1 MRHVVY
7 TRHYIA
13 PDDTGAMELFDISEQ
28 FEMVDNLFT
37 GLSLLAL
44 FIGVSTLLAGV
55 IGIGN
60 IMWVIVKERTQEIG
74 IRRAI
79 GAKPRDIIVQIL
91 SEGVM
96 LTAVA
101 GLGGI
106 TFAAIVLE
114 IAEML
119 TANEVSTPQ
128 FQMNMWQ
135 ALTIMLTFGVL
146 GTLAGLVPAAKA
158 MRIKP
163 VEALNDK

>member
-1 MRHVVY
+1 
-7 TRHYIA
+7 
-13 PDDTGAMELFDISEQ
+13 
-28 FEMVDNLFT
+28 
-37 GLSLLAL
+37 
-44 FIGVSTLLAGV
+44 
-55 IGIGN
+55 
-60 IMWVIVKERTQEIG
+60 
-74 IRRAI
+74 
-79 GAKPRDIIVQIL
+79 
-91 SEGVM
+91 M